1 MAAAGGRVAP
11 IQIRAQFLKDMG
23 PLGPVGDTA
32 AFIAMP
38 DDAATAADC
47 HKVRRGHWR
56 EKDLQ
61 RAIGAAKRSGLTDF
75 RVEIA
80 PDGTIAI
87 VVGQQQ
93 PKRASRRHN

>member
-1 MAAAGGRVAP
+1 
-11 IQIRAQFLKDMG
+11 MG
-23 PLGPVGDTA
+23 PLGPIGDSA
-32 AFIAMP
+32 AFVAMP
-38 DDAATAADC
+38 DDGSSTLAC
-47 HKVRRGHWR
+47 QKVRRGHWR

-61 RAIGAAKRSGLTDF
+61 RALSAAKRSGLTDF

-87 VVGQQQ
+87 VVGQQH